1 MKLAIMNN
9 PILSSTFFLTLL
21 MAIGLFFFIRASVK
35 DRTQLVTLASEQ
47 PEASLVEQLQQ
58 YFAQRA
64 YRVTAVNPEQTQV
77 AFEGQVRPSL
87 FLAIFLSLL
96 AAIGILCLVLVL
108 SMLSPA
114 WSTGLWFLVLLA
126 PLAGVFYWRGAAR
139 PEQVLLTVEPTVP
152 TATMQ
157 SRITVT
163 AHRDEIL
170 ALQRLLS
177 LKPIDGPSH
186 H

>member
-1 MKLAIMNN
+1 MSN

-21 MAIGLFFFIRASVK
+21 LAIGLFFFIRASVK
-35 DRTQLVTLASEQ
+35 DRTQLVTLTSEQ
-47 PEASLVEQLQQ
+47 PEVSLIEQLQQ

-64 YRVTAVNPEQTQV
+64 YRVTAVNPEQHQV
-77 AFEGQVRPSL
+77 TFEGQVRPSW
-87 FLAIFLSLL
+87 FLAVFLSLL

-108 SMLSPA
+108 AMLSPG

-126 PLAGVFYWRGAAR
+126 PLAGIFYWRGAAR
-139 PEQVLLTVEPTVP
+139 PEQVLLTVEPTP
-152 TATMQ
+152 EATAASQ

-177 LKPIDGPSH
+177 LQPLDESSLH
-186 H
+186 

>member
-1 MKLAIMNN
+1 MSN

-21 MAIGLFFFIRASVK
+21 LAIGLFFFIRASVK

-47 PEASLVEQLQQ
+47 PESSLVEQLQQ

-64 YRVTAVNPEQTQV
+64 YHVTAVNADQTQV
-77 AFEGQVRPSL
+77 TFEGQVRPSW

-108 SMLSPA
+108 SILSPG
-114 WSTGLWFLVLLA
+114 WSVGLWFLVLLA
-126 PLAGVFYWRGAAR
+126 PLAGVFYWRGASR
-139 PEQVLLTVEPTVP
+139 PEQVRLTVEPT
-152 TATMQ
+152 TDASTEAQ

-170 ALQRLLS
+170 ALQRLLA
-177 LKPIDGPSH
+177 LKPVDQPSLH
-186 H
+186 